1 MGIVRGDSD
10 QVATLELAD
19 GWRRL
24 DDISWRAS
32 SWGLR
37 RMVTGGLVLVSL
49 SGEERKTRELPAGG
63 MALRIK
69 HVGQYGAHAAG
80 KNAGFQTDD
89 VLVSYDGR
97 TDLMTDS
104 DVLRYGVT
112 ARQSGDVVAVE
123 ILRGSERKTLKLPMQ
138 E

>member
-10 QVATLELAD
+10 QVATLELAE

-69 HVGQYGAHAAG
+69 HVGQCGAHAAG

-97 TDLMTDS
+97 TDLMTVRTSSGMALRRDS
-104 DVLRYGVT
+104 RGTLWPSR
-112 ARQSGDVVAVE
+112 SCGDLNE
-123 ILRGSERKTLKLPMQ
+123 KH
-138 E
+138 

>member
-1 MGIVRGDSD
+1 
-10 QVATLELAD
+10 
-19 GWRRL
+19 
-24 DDISWRAS
+24 
-32 SWGLR
+32 
-37 RMVTGGLVLVSL
+37 
-49 SGEERKTRELPAGG
+49 

-80 KNAGFQTDD
+80 KKAGFQTDD

>member
-1 MGIVRGDSD
+1 MASQFVGLAAHGYGRSCPGIAVRGRTKD
-10 QVATLELAD
+10 AGNA
-19 GWRRL
+19 W
-24 DDISWRAS
+24 
-32 SWGLR
+32 
-37 RMVTGGLVLVSL
+37 
-49 SGEERKTRELPAGG
+49 GG